1 MRVKSLQSRPV
12 LCDPINYNP
21 PGFYVHGDS
30 AGKNTGM
37 GCRALLQGIFPTQ
50 GLNPHLLCLLHWQV
64 GSLPLASPG
73 KPLCISRVDQTPP
86 TLRPLSLLF
95 LLLD

>member
-12 LCDPINYNP
+12 LCDPMNYNP

-30 AGKNTGM
+30 AGKKTGM

-50 GLNPHLLCLLHWQV
+50 GLNLHLLCLLHWQ
-64 GSLPLASPG
+64 GFFTTSATWEAQAILYEAE
-73 KPLCISRVDQTPP
+73 IR
-86 TLRPLSLLF
+86 SLL
-95 LLLD
+95 LWALPT